1 MRHRKASWYVFR
13 PRVPSVSPATKLER
27 KWKKEGIGMSTN
39 RIKWLVAMAVAA
51 VGTIPACTKVS
62 VAPAGES
69 AQLHFEV
76 AGQAPSTKTS
86 ISGEEKPGEPW
97 KYVYTPQWG
106 ADDHV
111 AVLFSANADD
121 TPREELANTLAA
133 GEKALFAGDISAP
146 ATGSASVIYPCSA
159 WVGGKSGYAAVK
171 AAQEPALTSFDPS
184 CDILCAEPET
194 YTAVGGTV
202 SLSGLLFH
210 RLTGVLRIELTGP
223 YAAGNHIR
231 SLTLTAPEGTKLAG
245 NVSVDLAKADIS
257 NVPSGTNVVTAAYEE
272 GPVIGSGSVFL
283 SLLPCVIPK
292 NGQVTVEVRT
302 ERFDIVKTI
311 TLKENMTIPQGGVA
325 VLRMSVTD
333 EHCTSLLDRTGWTT
347 TQVASGLKWHNF
359 EGTDPVTGLPQK
371 VNVVEADLTNP
382 GLRFSFVYS
391 DSDKKVSEMAAE
403 KNALAVTNATY
414 GAGQAGIVH
423 IKTDGVVRRTIDFG
437 EEGYTAWKHKAAVW
451 YDGNATLGF
460 YNYHAKAREI
470 SKSAYEDDTHQ
481 NLFSSAPLLIDS
493 GAHTDLSGFN
503 VGTNVAQVH
512 PRTVLAVTRGGRL
525 LLVTI
530 DGRLSTAKGMTCAQM
545 QDFLDRF
552 FNPAYAINMDGGG
565 STAMFVA
572 GNGIVNYPCDGT
584 AENAEDVSRD
594 HTAERNLPTFF
605 VLTSASHID
614 SISETADDSEWYQI
628 R

>member
-86 ISGEEKPGEPW
+86 ISGEEKPGEPG

-245 NVSVDLAKADIS
+245 NVSVDLAEADIS
-257 NVPSGTNVVTAAYEE
+257 NVPSGTNVVTATYEE

-325 VLRMSVTD
+325 VLRLSVTD

-414 GAGQAGIVH
+414 GAGQEGIVH
-423 IKTDGVVRRTIDFG
+423 IKTDGVVRRTID
-437 EEGYTAWKHKAAVW
+437 EDVVGYTAWKHKAAVW
-451 YDGNATLGF
+451 FDGMYGFGF
-460 YNYHAKAREI
+460 YNYHSNVGASKA
-470 SKSAYEDDTHQ
+470 AYEGDKHP
-481 NLFSSAPLLIDS
+481 NLYSGAPLLIYGGSKINLAGFGGNS
-493 GAHTDLSGFN
+493 GQN
-503 VGTNVAQVH
+503 H
-512 PRTVLAVTRGGRL
+512 PRTVLAVTQSGRL
-525 LLVTI
+525 LLMTV
-530 DGRLSTAKGMTCAQM
+530 DGRLSTAKGMTCPEV
-545 QDFLDRF
+545 QDFLERYF
-552 FNPAYAINMDGGG
+552 APAYAINMDGGG
-565 STAMFVA
+565 STAMYVH
-572 GNGIVNYPCDGT
+572 GMGIVDYPCNGT
-584 AENAEDVSRD
+584 AEDAEDVSRD
-594 HTAERNLPTFF
+594 HTAERSVPSFF
-605 VLTSASHID
+605 V
-614 SISETADDSEWYQI
+614 ISPVVKSGFEPVPVDEDDNEWYYI